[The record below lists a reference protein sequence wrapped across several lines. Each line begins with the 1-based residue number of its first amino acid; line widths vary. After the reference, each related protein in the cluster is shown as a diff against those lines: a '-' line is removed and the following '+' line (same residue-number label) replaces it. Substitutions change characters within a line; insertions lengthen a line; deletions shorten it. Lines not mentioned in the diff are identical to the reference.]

1 MLTLF
6 GTIVRVGITEVGTMQ
21 TLSIFAASFYLFFL
35 GQLAARLTLRA
46 WQRVG
51 ILQIGGMSFWSV
63 AHCLLFVGEFCTSI
77 PPAINRNRVFPICD
91 NVANYQLPPDIMLVG
106 ICNILMSTMIY
117 RLPTAL
123 MLITAFLQCSLV
135 ACYVSLMGTLTD
147 LAKNNAMSNMFLLLA
162 VVIFSFLHTSQQK
175 QYTNMQTKEIHRLI
189 EKRTADRKLRFQ
201 IKNLLAEVMS
211 KIMFFL
217 EGRDKIS
224 IDDLYHA
231 VGDLKRGIRFIKY
244 SLNIAKIAS
253 GSQKQ
258 QNIHHPIHSPDLPN
272 VIGVGCEENFGKS
285 FDPGSTFETGQPLE
299 SSSGSMRKAC
309 SKNCPPLG
317 QFKLSHH
324 APTKQVSIARISFK
338 LAFFLRGSIYFFLC
352 LRVHLWN

>member
-1 MLTLF
+1 MLQQGASVPAVEKYGDTSEQIWRIQRDEVKFFLNCNGMLTLF

-123 MLITAFLQCSLV
+123 MLITAFFTVFSRC
-135 ACYVSLMGTLTD
+135 
-147 LAKNNAMSNMFLLLA
+147 LLR
-162 VVIFSFLHTSQQK
+162 IPDGNSDGSG
-175 QYTNMQTKEIHRLI
+175 KE
-189 EKRTADRKLRFQ
+189 
-201 IKNLLAEVMS
+201 
-211 KIMFFL
+211 
-217 EGRDKIS
+217 
-224 IDDLYHA
+224 
-231 VGDLKRGIRFIKY
+231 
-244 SLNIAKIAS
+244 
-253 GSQKQ
+253 
-258 QNIHHPIHSPDLPN
+258 
-272 VIGVGCEENFGKS
+272 
-285 FDPGSTFETGQPLE
+285 
-299 SSSGSMRKAC
+299 
-309 SKNCPPLG
+309 
-317 QFKLSHH
+317 
-324 APTKQVSIARISFK
+324 
-338 LAFFLRGSIYFFLC
+338 
-352 LRVHLWN
+352 